1 MVRYLDPVMWP
12 EMIQQKSVYRS
23 NIGTLTRH
31 SAEDQYWQ
39 SLDCYAIG
47 HRAAVQKTERPLDQ
61 LLHSGA
67 GDLTANNDHAVTSIT
82 Q

>member
-1 MVRYLDPVMWP
+1 MKRAPHGREESNTARDWDPRTQNKTAWCVSRASDVL

-39 SLDCYAIG
+39 SLDAT
-47 HRAAVQKTERPLDQ
+47 R
-61 LLHSGA
+61 
-67 GDLTANNDHAVTSIT
+67 
-82 Q
+82 